1 MSIIK
6 CKVYAKALE
15 AWKEWYLKYSF
26 SKIKLITIWLSMIKL
41 VGVVSI
47 TLVWVFCKYL
57 EYNIYKVK
65 SLIPLNY

>member
-41 VGVVSI
+41 VGSSEHNVGMSFLLS
-47 TLVWVFCKYL
+47 TL
-57 EYNIYKVK
+57 NIIYTK
-65 SLIPLNY
+65 